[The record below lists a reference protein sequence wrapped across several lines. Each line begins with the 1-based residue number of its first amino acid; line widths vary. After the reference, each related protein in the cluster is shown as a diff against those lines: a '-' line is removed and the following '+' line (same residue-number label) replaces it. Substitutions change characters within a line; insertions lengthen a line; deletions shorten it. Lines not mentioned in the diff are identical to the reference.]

1 MEFVDILHRA
11 LSAEQLEDPEDVKK
25 LYEKI
30 HRQLVRKHKIDLK
43 KATINRVYTH
53 LVKQVG
59 LDYNSVSLAYRTC

>member
-53 LVKQVG
+53 LVKQVQPEPHTAG
-59 LDYNSVSLAYRTC
+59 LVFA